1 MCHRPPAV
9 QHVSL
14 SNGPRPVC
22 RSRNLVAA
30 VWIPLLSVAVALALP
45 AESVSAEPSGPS
57 RVESGATAA
66 GMDLQ
71 AEPRHGTHPANP
83 GHVTA
88 VPDRPHSHAPHEDC
102 DGEEEGH
109 GPTPTA
115 APAQQPPAANRFNPA
130 IALVLDGRY
139 YRDSVHGEG
148 GHLLDHV
155 KGFHGHHHDHGHG
168 PAHGEVEPGFNLA
181 GAELMV
187 SASAD
192 SYFDALLTLVFDGHS
207 VELEE
212 AYGVTRGLPAGFTL
226 KFGQFFSGIGII
238 NSRHPHAWDFAD
250 HVLPHHLIFGPHG
263 LNDVGVQL
271 TWTAPGRNIL
281 LLGVEVLQGENEGV
295 ANSIGHV
302 DHDVAVGVLSEKAG
316 PRLRTG
322 FARFSP
328 VLPGGHTV
336 RVGGFAGQS
345 SLHQEMHEHG
355 HGRNYLEGT
364 SSFWGA
370 DIAYSFHGHRAGGQG
385 DLSVQ
390 GEYLRRVK
398 DLHMAVREFPGALR
412 ASEWTQD
419 GAYLQAVYG
428 VAPRFTAGL
437 RWEAVG
443 LTNRR
448 VIDDAPESWGSS
460 SRVTGAL
467 TFNPSG
473 SSRVRLQWGRSSL
486 LTDAG
491 RERFNQVTV
500 QYQLTLGTIPAA
512 HLQGGCGGH

>member
-9 QHVSL
+9 QHL
-14 SNGPRPVC
+14 SFPSEPRPVG
-22 RSRNLVAA
+22 RSGNLVTA
-30 VWIPLLSVAVALALP
+30 VSIALLSAIVALACP
-45 AESVSAEPSGPS
+45 AEPASASADS
-57 RVESGATAA
+57 DRATAA
-66 GMDLQ
+66 
-71 AEPRHGTHPANP
+71 ANR
-83 GHVTA
+83 A
-88 VPDRPHSHAPHEDC
+88 HSHQVHEDC
-102 DGEEEGH
+102 DGEADGH

-115 APAQQPPAANRFNPA
+115 APTQQPPAANRFNPA

-139 YRDSVHGEG
+139 YRDSVHGDG
-148 GHLLDHV
+148 GQLLDHV
-155 KGFHGHHHDHGHG
+155 RGFHGHDHHDHGHG

-187 SASAD
+187 SASVD
-192 SYFDALLTLVFDGHS
+192 RSFDALLTLVFDGHS

-212 AYGVTRGLPAGFTL
+212 AYGVTRGLPAGFTV

-271 TWTAPGRNIL
+271 TWMAPGRSDVS
-281 LLGVEVLQGENEGV
+281 LGVEVFQGRNRGV
-295 ANSIGHV
+295 ANHIGHV
-302 DHDVAVGVLSEKAG
+302 DHDVAVGALSEKAG

-336 RVGGFAGQS
+336 RVGGFAGRS
-345 SLHQEMHEHG
+345 SLHQELHDHG
-355 HGRNYLEGT
+355 HGRNYLEGS
-364 SSFWGA
+364 SSFWGVET
-370 DIAYSFHGHRAGGQG
+370 AYGFHANRAGGQG
-385 DLSVQ
+385 DFSVQ

-398 DLHMAVREFPGALR
+398 DLHMAAREFPGALR

-428 VAPRFTAGL
+428 VAPRFTAGI

-448 VIDDAPESWGSS
+448 VIDGAPENWGSS

-467 TFNPSG
+467 TFNPSQ

-486 LTDAG
+486 LTDDG
-491 RERFNQVTV
+491 RRKFNQMTV
-500 QYQLTLGTIPAA
+500 QYQLTLGTIPAV
-512 HLQGGCGGH
+512 HRQGSCGGH